1 MTPVSPLSRAPV
13 VERDRLYLFAGTA
26 DRLVLPDQTLALS
39 QHWQV
44 PVQWYQ
50 GAHLTF
56 RNEPTVRGHI
66 EAAMQR
72 AGWPVSAHVGGAPQE
87 DWG

>member
-1 MTPVSPLSRAPV
+1 VSPLARPPLP
-13 VERDRLYLFAGTA
+13 ERDRLYVFAGTA
-26 DRLVLPDQTLALS
+26 DRLVVPDQTLALAR
-39 QHWQV
+39 HWQV

-56 RNEPTVRGHI
+56 RTEAVVRGHI

-72 AGWPVSAHVGGAPQE
+72 AGWPVSAQVGSAAQE